1 MKVRTMSRRS
11 VQVRGIVLTS
21 FISISAL
28 ALAACTPPMPP
39 DVLAARAES
48 QIVCGTGTVEVAT
61 PGKFTGAMD
70 YVGQAL
76 TSVCPEQT
84 TTEVPIGTPA
94 LVELSER
101 TPTPSVITDF
111 QAASCPSD
119 KVIVIPAFA
128 YPVTIAYNVVGLEGL
143 VFTPETVAGI
153 LNGTVTSWED
163 PLIADENPD
172 FDLTLLPDI
181 ALMSLETPD
190 GSVEAMTSWLTQQ
203 VPDLWSQG
211 VSGTLDAGQKFATQE
226 DLLLEMTSVES
237 SIAVMPIFTAF
248 SNVLATANLP
258 VKGTDANG
266 QEVDTVITTDD
277 VQLYKVGS
285 GATTITTDE
294 AGNILASP
302 AVGGFPV
309 EGNFDLA
316 SSKIVLG
323 EGAGLVGWPVEGY
336 AHLLICDDGTD
347 SALPLLYAQYLVRLA
362 GQGSLETF
370 GVTPLPEPIRVQ
382 TFTPLRV
389 TVNMDEDVPMEEAGT
404 VPNEAGVEE
413 AIVDEEADL
422 GIDPSEAEADPALVE

>member
-1 MKVRTMSRRS
+1 MSRRS
-11 VQVRGIVLTS
+11 LQVRGIVLTS

-48 QIVCGTGTVEVAT
+48 QIQCGTGNLDVAT
-61 PGKFTGAMD
+61 PAQFAGSMDFVGA
-70 YVGQAL
+70 AL
-76 TSVCPEQT
+76 NSICPEQT
-84 TTEVPIGTPA
+84 TLEVPTDTPA
-94 LVELSER
+94 LVELVER
-101 TPTPSVITDF
+101 TPVPQDITDF
-111 QAASCPSD
+111 QASSCLTD

-143 VFTPETVAGI
+143 VFTPEAVAGI

-163 PLIADENPD
+163 PLIANENPD

-181 ALMSLETPD
+181 VLMSVDSPD
-190 GSVEAMTSWLTQQ
+190 GSVEAMTAWLAQQ
-203 VPDLWSQG
+203 IPNQWTKGSV
-211 VSGTLDAGQKFATQE
+211 GTLDAGLKFASQE
-226 DLLLEMTSVES
+226 EMLLEMTAVES
-237 SIAVMPIFTAF
+237 SIAVLPIFTAF

-258 VKGTDANG
+258 VKGTDLNG

-285 GATTITTDE
+285 GATNVTTDE
-294 AGNILASP
+294 SGNIFASP

-347 SALPLLYAQYLVRLA
+347 SALPLLYAQYSVRLA

-389 TVNMDEDVPMEEAGT
+389 TVNMDEDVPMEEVDF
-404 VPNEAGVEE
+404 VPNKVG
-413 AIVDEEADL
+413 
-422 GIDPSEAEADPALVE
+422 SDPALVE